1 MWEINFFMRH
11 LTIDSQTGNGDNII
25 IFQQFVNEDKRAFQ
39 PKEEVLN
46 YQKENWRFTCQVFR
60 KQLESKITVLS

>member
-1 MWEINFFMRH
+1 M
-11 LTIDSQTGNGDNII
+11 DGGNGYHWELAEGRVLII

-46 YQKENWRFTCQVFR
+46 
-60 KQLESKITVLS
+60 